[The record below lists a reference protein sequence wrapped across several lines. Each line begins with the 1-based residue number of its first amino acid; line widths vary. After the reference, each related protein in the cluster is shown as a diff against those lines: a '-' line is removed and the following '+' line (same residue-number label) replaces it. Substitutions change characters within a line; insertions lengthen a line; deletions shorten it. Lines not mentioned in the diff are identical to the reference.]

1 MFIFSDYFERYSTLL
16 KVDNP
21 LIIKGRISG
30 EEDRKS
36 IRAEEIV
43 SLKDA
48 KKYYKKIFINFNE
61 HSVDDSTLKQLCDLI
76 NGNQGSCE
84 IWFKVN
90 NDKESKKFRSR
101 TMKINPD
108 SDVLTRIKD
117 ILGEEGIKIY
127 GRI

>member
-1 MFIFSDYFERYSTLL
+1 M
-16 KVDNP
+16 
-21 LIIKGRISG
+21 
-30 EEDRKS
+30 
-36 IRAEEIV
+36 
-43 SLKDA
+43 
-48 KKYYKKIFINFNE
+48 
-61 HSVDDSTLKQLCDLI
+61 LKQLCDLI

-84 IWFKVN
+84 VWFKVN

-127 GRI
+127 GKI